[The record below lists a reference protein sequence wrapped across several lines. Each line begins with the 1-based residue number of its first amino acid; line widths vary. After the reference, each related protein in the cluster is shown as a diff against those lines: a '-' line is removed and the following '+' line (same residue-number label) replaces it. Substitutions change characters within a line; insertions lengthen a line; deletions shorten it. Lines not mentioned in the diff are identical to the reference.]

1 MKSSR
6 LLVLWAGL
14 LLTGVVQAQVETYT
28 QNVGESGGGW
38 LDDGQPYGASF
49 VQTIHSSSFVS
60 LTNIA
65 VTLNISSLNAN
76 GDVFAY
82 ISNNVSGKYA
92 VLLNRPGWNNINQAG
107 YRDNGY
113 NVTIDDLAGASRDIH
128 TYHVTLG
135 LALNGTLGTPLTGSW
150 SSDGRTSFVD
160 WTGPTVLDVNNSDPR
175 LATLGTLDKAGLSPS
190 GDWTLF
196 IADLSSGGDVVLNSW
211 ALELMGVVP
220 EPSSVLLLAGG
231 LPALWWMVRR
241 RKS

>member
-6 LLVLWAGL
+6 LLVLWASL
-14 LLTGVVQAQVETYT
+14 LLTGVAQAQVETYT
-28 QNVGESGGGW
+28 QHVDPFGAGW
-38 LDDGQPYGASF
+38 LGDGDPYGASF
-49 VQTIHSSSFVS
+49 VQTINSSQFAS

-82 ISNNVSGKYA
+82 ISNDVSGRYA
-92 VLLNRPGWNNINQAG
+92 ILLNRPGWNTINQSG

-135 LALNGTLGTPLTGSW
+135 LGPNGNLSSPLTGSW
-150 SSDGRTSFVD
+150 SSDGRTAFVD
-160 WTGPTVLDVNNSDPR
+160 GGFNIVDVYNTDPR
-175 LATLGTLDKAGLSPS
+175 SATLGNLDTAGLSPS

-196 IADLSSGGDVVLNSW
+196 IADLSSVGDVTLNSW

>member
-6 LLVLWAGL
+6 LLVLWASL

-28 QNVGESGGGW
+28 QSVDPGVGW
-38 LDDGQPYGASF
+38 LDDGSPYGRSF
-49 VQTIHSSSFVS
+49 VQTINSSSFVS

-82 ISNNVSGKYA
+82 ISNNVSGRYA
-92 VLLNRPGWNNINQAG
+92 VLLNRPGWSASAGQG

-135 LALNGTLGTPLTGSW
+135 LGPNGNLSSPLTGSW
-150 SSDGRTSFVD
+150 S
-160 WTGPTVLDVNNSDPR
+160 
-175 LATLGTLDKAGLSPS
+175 
-190 GDWTLF
+190 
-196 IADLSSGGDVVLNSW
+196 
-211 ALELMGVVP
+211 
-220 EPSSVLLLAGG
+220 
-231 LPALWWMVRR
+231 
-241 RKS
+241 